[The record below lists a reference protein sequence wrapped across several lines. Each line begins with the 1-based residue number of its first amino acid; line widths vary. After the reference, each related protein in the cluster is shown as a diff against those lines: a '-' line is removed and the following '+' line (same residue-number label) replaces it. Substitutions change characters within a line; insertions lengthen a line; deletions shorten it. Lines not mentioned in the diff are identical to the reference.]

1 MPIQQLPLMKGVGKD
16 FRNADY
22 IDYLPV
28 NMLVTPKE
36 ILNSSGYLRSFRAL
50 PNVLMNGVSRGVEY
64 NMAQNAVYRV
74 CGGKLYKGESEV
86 GDVAGSGRVSMAH
99 GRTSQAVGVNGNWSS
114 IAMMARLKP
123 SQTGPTDSGFT
134 QYELGSV
141 RDITRLRGRY
151 AWSKDGTDS
160 WFITDLEDESHP
172 DRYSAQYRA
181 ESQPDGIIGI
191 GTWRD
196 FIVCFG
202 SSTIEYFSL
211 TGATTV
217 VPLCMSPSHR

>member
-1 MPIQQLPLMKGVGKD
+1 
-16 FRNADY
+16 
-22 IDYLPV
+22 
-28 NMLVTPKE
+28 
-36 ILNSSGYLRSFRAL
+36 
-50 PNVLMNGVSRGVEY
+50 
-64 NMAQNAVYRV
+64 
-74 CGGKLYKGESEV
+74 
-86 GDVAGSGRVSMAH
+86 SMAH
-99 GRTSQAVGVNGNWSS
+99 GRTSQAVGVNGQLVEYRYDGTVKTVSNWP
-114 IAMMARLKP
+114 A
-123 SQTGPTDSGFT
+123 DSGFT

-181 ESQPDGIIGI
+181 ESQPDGILGI

-217 VPLCMSPSHR
+217 

>member
-1 MPIQQLPLMKGVGKD
+1 K
-16 FRNADY
+16 
-22 IDYLPV
+22 
-28 NMLVTPKE
+28 T
-36 ILNSSGYLRSFRAL
+36 
-50 PNVLMNGVSRGVEY
+50 VS
-64 NMAQNAVYRV
+64 
-74 CGGKLYKGESEV
+74 
-86 GDVAGSGRVSMAH
+86 
-99 GRTSQAVGVNGNWSS
+99 NW
-114 IAMMARLKP
+114 P
-123 SQTGPTDSGFT
+123 TGSGFT

-202 SSTIEYFSL
+202 SSTIEYFS
-211 TGATTV
+211 
-217 VPLCMSPSHR
+217 

>member
-1 MPIQQLPLMKGVGKD
+1 
-16 FRNADY
+16 
-22 IDYLPV
+22 
-28 NMLVTPKE
+28 
-36 ILNSSGYLRSFRAL
+36 
-50 PNVLMNGVSRGVEY
+50 
-64 NMAQNAVYRV
+64 
-74 CGGKLYKGESEV
+74 
-86 GDVAGSGRVSMAH
+86 
-99 GRTSQAVGVNGNWSS
+99 SQAVGVNGQLVEYRYDGTVKTVSNWP
-114 IAMMARLKP
+114 A
-123 SQTGPTDSGFT
+123 DSGFT

-141 RDITRLRGRY
+141 RDIARLRGRY

-172 DRYSAQYRA
+172 DRYSAEYRA

-191 GTWRD
+191 GSWRD

-217 VPLCMSPSHR
+217 GAALYVEQPSLIVQK